1 MNNDKLIPVDK
12 YPDLEDLFHTIAM
25 ITKLLTT
32 WHFVSDD
39 KLTDVKLLLMHES
52 LENCKKK
59 LEALLPEENKDEN
72 TQP

>member
-1 MNNDKLIPVDK
+1 MNNDKLIPVEK

-59 LEALLPEENKDEN
+59 LEALLPEETKDES
-72 TQP
+72 

>member
-59 LEALLPEENKDEN
+59 LEALLPEETKNEN
-72 TQP
+72 S